1 MKAKLIAASAVFG
14 AFVASGP
21 LQHFGVIPQTALG
34 DASKAAIKYA
44 LNITSEPAFASCGG
58 GGGGNWNH
66 GNNGFGNGG
75 HDGVPG
81 HSGFEDNDR

>member
-1 MKAKLIAASAVFG
+1 VKVKLLAASAVLG

-21 LQHFGVIPQTALG
+21 LQHFGVLPQTAVG

-44 LNITSEPAFASCGG
+44 LDMSSEPAFASCGG
-58 GGGGNWNH
+58 GGSH
-66 GNNGFGNGG
+66 ANNGFGNGG

-81 HSGFEDNDR
+81 HSQHEDGDR

>member
-1 MKAKLIAASAVFG
+1 MKVKLLAASAVLG

-21 LQHFGVIPQTALG
+21 LQHFGVLPQTAVG

-44 LNITSEPAFASCGG
+44 FDMSSEPAFASCGG
-58 GGGGNWNH
+58 GSH
-66 GNNGFGNGG
+66 ANNGFGNGG

-81 HSGFEDNDR
+81 HSQHEDGDR